1 MRTKIIFSLAA
12 LAFVF
17 SACNKDLLQ
26 DEADEATGVKA
37 AITLPGTIT
46 PFEDM
51 AGTAVDAKAFDKFGK
66 PFDPRDEGKPLYVV
80 DGIFFVKTKP
90 TGEKNAKMA
99 NFLVFEENP
108 TPGTLTVQTKINGN
122 KCFSYVFDAELF
134 ARQAF
139 RVDNGTSVRYEFT
152 PKAETGGGS
161 VSGRIP
167 DGLDNVTG
175 VYLYGKQPPPSSF
188 MRVKAGILDDYPYL
202 YGEFFPDDDG
212 IFTFD
217 GVPPGEYIV
226 KIDTPDGE
234 YVSSPITV
242 SEGTTLIDIETTDF
256 TPVIPDV
263 VITNIQ
269 TSIRIITDPEGDL
282 HVYKFEIDF
291 ANYAAGVVFRY
302 HLGLYNDDP
311 WIERSTDNHSGI
323 DEFNSDG
330 TGRIVVEIF
339 YYGGTLCGE
348 RPFTI
353 EAYKN
358 GVKVMNAVTYMYD
371 LCDGYTVTS
380 PFAGS
385 GTSGNPYLIG
395 TAAELTILADL
406 VNDASTNSIWG
417 DNYYKLTDNIDLSA
431 YHSGTGWIP
440 IGTIYYPFRGV
451 FDGNDKVVSNMYI
464 NKTTHPDAYVDLGLF
479 GFANSATIKNL
490 GVTNVNI
497 SAAIV
502 SAENIAAGGVV
513 SSLHYGHLSRCYVT
527 GSISTSAYG
536 NTSAGG
542 VVNTLL
548 TFRTSSQC
556 LSIPII
562 HENIIVLFCSITAC

>member
-1 MRTKIIFSLAA
+1 MRTKFFFTLMA

-26 DEADEATGVKA
+26 DEADDATGVKA
-37 AITLPGTIT
+37 AVTLPGTIT

-122 KCFSYVFDAELF
+122 KCISYVFDAEKF

-161 VSGRIP
+161 VISVKIP
-167 DGLDNVTG
+167 DGLGDVLS
-175 VYLYGKQPPPSSF
+175 VSLWGKQPRPSSV
-188 MRVKAGILDDYPYL
+188 MRVKASILDDYPYPW
-202 YGEFFPDDDG
+202 GDFIPDDDG
-212 IFTFD
+212 NFAFEE
-217 GVPPGEYIV
+217 VPPGEYIV

-234 YVSSPITV
+234 YATSPITV
-242 SEGTTLIDIETTDF
+242 NGGTTLIDIEITDF

-269 TSIRIITDPEGDL
+269 TSIRIITNPEGDVY
-282 HVYKFEIDF
+282 VYKFDVDF
-291 ANYAAGVVFRY
+291 ANSAAGVVFRY

-311 WIERSTDNHSGI
+311 WIERSAESHS
-323 DEFNSDG
+323 NSDG

-353 EAYKN
+353 EALQN

-371 LCDGYTVTS
+371 LCDGYTGSEPVVGEPKITNIQTS
-380 PFAGS
+380 IRIITDP
-385 GTSGNPYLIG
+385 
-395 TAAELTILADL
+395 D
-406 VNDASTNSIWG
+406 G
-417 DNYYKLTDNIDLSA
+417 DVYVYK
-431 YHSGTGWIP
+431 
-440 IGTIYYPFRGV
+440 
-451 FDGNDKVVSNMYI
+451 FDVE
-464 NKTTHPDAYVDLGLF
+464 F
-479 GFANSATIKNL
+479 ENSATDVVFRYHL
-490 GVTNVNI
+490 GWDNDLWFEQ
-497 SAAIV
+497 
-502 SAENIAAGGVV
+502 SAEN
-513 SSLHYGHLSRCYVT
+513 HYGASEFYSDGT
-527 GSISTSAYG
+527 GRIVVEIFYSGGTNCGARPFTIEAYQ
-536 NTSAGG
+536 NG
-542 VVNTLL
+542 VKVMDAVSYIYDL
-548 TFRTSSQC
+548 C
-556 LSIPII
+556 EEP
-562 HENIIVLFCSITAC
+562 